1 MKDIINNLQK
11 SVTRKIQLTIAS
23 NLISS
28 KDDRKRVMHA
38 KSDNVKITIHGK
50 ADKIIETLFESILS
64 GYHFGLEKSMKS
76 SDLIFGYII
85 LLHYKCHKI
94 NLNRGESYKDSEDC
108 VKSKKA
114 KSKSILKNVNKCFQ
128 YATTF
133 TLSDEEIR
141 KNS

>member
-28 KDDRKRVMHA
+28 KDDRKRVMHV

-50 ADKIIETLFESILS
+50 ADEIIEALFESILS

-108 VKSKKA
+108 VKNKKA
-114 KSKSILKNVNKCFQ
+114 KSKSI
-128 YATTF
+128 
-133 TLSDEEIR
+133 
-141 KNS
+141 